1 MGIPDA
7 SVEALLCER
16 LTDDLSGLRIATVP
30 CRSPSAGELLIR
42 VRAAGVAF
50 PDVLMARGLY
60 QHRPVLPFVAGME
73 AAGEVA
79 AIGTGVANF
88 AIDERVCVVLR
99 SGAIAESIVVPASQ
113 VRQIPGGL
121 DFAHSAAFHTGA
133 LTAYVAL
140 VRRALLV
147 RGETL
152 LVHGATGGVG
162 VAAVQ
167 LGLHLGAHV
176 IATGTSDEKL
186 AFVKSLGAHHVL
198 NTTSGFK
205 DAVKSLTEG
214 RGADVVF
221 DPVGG
226 DILDESL
233 RCIAWGGRL
242 LVIGF
247 AGGRIATIPSNI
259 PLIKGFAVIGVRAGE
274 YGRRDPVKGR
284 ENVEAIDRLVSGGV
298 MVPHIHTRVPFRQ
311 ALDAYRII
319 IERRMFGRV
328 VIEFG

>member
-7 SVEALLCER
+7 SVKALLCER
-16 LTDDLSGLRIATVP
+16 LTDDLSGLRLATVP
-30 CRSPSAGELLIR
+30 CQSPGIGELLIR

-60 QHRPVLPFVAGME
+60 QHRPTLPFVAGME
-73 AAGEVA
+73 AAGEVV
-79 AIGTGVANF
+79 AIGPGVPNF
-88 AIDERVCVVLR
+88 AIGERVCAVLR
-99 SGAIAESIVVPASQ
+99 SGAIAESIVVLASQ
-113 VRQIPGGL
+113 VRRIPDGL
-121 DFAHSAAFHTGA
+121 DFAHGAAFHNGA

-140 VRRALLV
+140 VRRALLAQ
-147 RGETL
+147 GETL

-167 LGLHLGAHV
+167 LGLHLGACV

-186 AFVKSLGAHHVL
+186 AFVKSIGAHHVL
-198 NTTSGFK
+198 NTRSGFK
-205 DAVKSLTEG
+205 DAVKSVTGG

-247 AGGRIATIPSNI
+247 AGGRIASVPSNI

-274 YGRRDPVKGR
+274 YGRRDPEKGR
-284 ENVEAIDRLVSGGV
+284 ENIEAIDRLVGDGV
-298 MVPHIHTRVPFRQ
+298 MVPHIHARVPFER
-311 ALDAYRII
+311 ALDAYRMIS
-319 IERRMFGRV
+319 ERMLIGRV
-328 VIEFG
+328 VIEFD